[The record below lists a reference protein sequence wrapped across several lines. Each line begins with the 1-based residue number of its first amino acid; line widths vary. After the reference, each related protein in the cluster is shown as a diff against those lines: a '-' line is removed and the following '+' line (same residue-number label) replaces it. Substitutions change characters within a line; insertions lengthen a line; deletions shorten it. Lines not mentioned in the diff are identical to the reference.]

1 MYVLWPRN
9 LRHIKLSLKDITPTS
24 GAIISIIK
32 ISGPALEREKLGIY
46 IFTSSL
52 VKKDILV
59 RVKIRIDNSHISI
72 LPSSYRECQ
81 YSEIVTKA

>member
-9 LRHIKLSLKDITPTS
+9 LRHIKLSLKDTTPTS

-52 VKKDILV
+52 VKKDIL
-59 RVKIRIDNSHISI
+59 IST
-72 LPSSYRECQ
+72 RKGED
-81 YSEIVTKA
+81 